1 MAHQT
6 LYTGA
11 INNTD
16 GLSTLSAIYSG
27 GWATDPTYLM
37 KLQATY
43 NSLGK
48 QFQWLDQEAIQ
59 KYGNAPF
66 KRANLSQIFPENRQS
81 QPKNLVKILIA
92 LLLQIHPIKLQ
103 DKILPHH

>member
-1 MAHQT
+1 MLELLEKAEFMAHQT

-27 GWATDPTYLM
+27 GWATDPAYLM

-66 KRANLSQIFPENRQS
+66 KKSE
-81 QPKNLVKILIA
+81 LVPNIPGKS
-92 LLLQIHPIKLQ
+92 PITNEKFW
-103 DKILPHH
+103 

>member
-1 MAHQT
+1 QT

-66 KRANLSQIFPENRQS
+66 KKSELVPNIPGKSPITNEKS
-81 QPKNLVKILIA
+81 GKNSDCVVTSDTSDQVTGQNTAPSL
-92 LLLQIHPIKLQ
+92 
-103 DKILPHH
+103 

>member
-1 MAHQT
+1 
-6 LYTGA
+6 
-11 INNTD
+11 
-16 GLSTLSAIYSG
+16 
-27 GWATDPTYLM
+27 TYLM

-66 KRANLSQIFPENRQS
+66 KKSELVLNIPGKSPITNEKYG
-81 QPKNLVKILIA
+81 KNSDCVVTSDTSDQVTGQNTAPSLEVPSA
-92 LLLQIHPIKLQ
+92 
-103 DKILPHH
+103 